1 MKRAQAD
8 AQSPSLSCKRDQLGG
23 ESNETDGLQS
33 RCCLHRMV
41 CPLVCLD
48 SGIDHRGSRVARE
61 IISESLSDMIG
72 SAFTVLVKKS
82 PLYIFGP

>member
-1 MKRAQAD
+1 
-8 AQSPSLSCKRDQLGG
+8 
-23 ESNETDGLQS
+23 
-33 RCCLHRMV
+33 MV